1 MDHRQGSDPVAAGEG
16 EAMPTATTTSST
28 NTVESAGNESTMPS
42 AHRHHQQQTS
52 VLESLMDLPIESED
66 DDDDAQPR
74 SPLDE
79 ATSLAAIFASDQDGG
94 AGTTANASLEVA
106 DASVKTS
113 ASGPVASSLGQHR
126 SPNAPDEV
134 AGRPQSNVIQ
144 GQPACSGE
152 TDARNDPPA
161 STHMAGQVSGLKSGP
176 DSMVQSGETSSTA
189 RTPSLNP
196 PARDCR
202 EPGLEGTMAPSADV
216 SKTSA
221 LPPSVVPVS
230 NNETQPPDAISQ
242 PEGQASTMLG
252 HQQEPIT
259 AKDSNGAKE
268 TSVGGGFDDADD
280 DVEVAAPGFSGAKVL
295 DPQLTVVERPAPEV
309 AVSRRASSVSS
320 RLEEIRS
327 VVFPK
332 KHASS
337 AAAAAMP
344 VVTDMPAVSETITA
358 AVAIPVAT
366 EKTAAAAAAVKPVVT
381 EKTTAA
387 AAAMPAETK
396 KTEKK
401 QKRKGPSTAKRILV
415 AKKEAEQATSLL
427 RGKGDLSECIAAEDC
442 SFLGERFWIFTVE
455 QLASV
460 LKADESSIGSSD
472 AEKTSQGSR
481 VRDEIITALAGIGS
495 VEATEVSTK
504 KGASATSSGGNSTL
518 VAPTEPNEATK
529 MEIDAALSGSATT
542 RRQKTDPAMPESGAS
557 ISTSHVVAA
566 ADTEMP
572 DAAAGTGKVAPS
584 RPIGS
589 LNTESSPPDTDAGGG
604 SADTRRSGTSV
615 DEEKREEARKKLA
628 GWKEA
633 VDIFQREGRCDSTPI
648 KSQFRLD
655 GAIKY
660 IFPVATRN
668 FLKSIKIETLWNFL
682 SLKKTE
688 SGAVCALMDAWR
700 RECGLSPLSIL
711 ALGKHL
717 AGVASRVES
726 AVSAIPCLA
735 SEDRVWMKDAIIGL
749 PGACRDFLIVD
760 QGFMSAAEFLAKST
774 RDMANE
780 LEKWRTKKGMEPLKG
795 TGKVANISAWKA
807 IAKEAI
813 EAEADAG
820 RVVANVSEAM
830 NKGNDVKPGSVE
842 VSSRDAQ
849 PPKKRKKRSK
859 KSPPFGD
866 RSVDYALQSKLF
878 LEDSIGQA
886 VADLVLK
893 AHIKTAA
900 ELFDADTKPD
910 SILYRVVVG
919 SGRADSLAAFNRVV
933 DGWRS
938 KLRADLDQL
947 GKKALPDIPVSE
959 PTAKVAPEASTKQSM
974 DVRDDS
980 SSPFEPEAQD
990 EDPFHALS
998 TTTRRF
1004 LKTIGITTAAEFL
1017 TSRTTDISAEFIN
1030 WRAAEGKAELR
1041 GLGAIASVS
1050 GWKSAVRNKAKE
1062 KGL

>member
-1 MDHRQGSDPVAAGEG
+1 
-16 EAMPTATTTSST
+16 MPTTKSST
-28 NTVESAGNESTMPS
+28 NAVDSSENESTMSS
-42 AHRHHQQQTS
+42 AHRRQQQTI
-52 VLESLMDLPIESED
+52 VLESLMDLPLESED

-79 ATSLAAIFASDQDGG
+79 AASLAAIFASDQDGG
-94 AGTTANASLEVA
+94 AGTTANAS
-106 DASVKTS
+106 DAPGTTN
-113 ASGPVASSLGQHR
+113 ASGPVASSLGQQR

-134 AGRPQSNVIQ
+134 AGRPQSSAI
-144 GQPACSGE
+144 
-152 TDARNDPPA
+152 
-161 STHMAGQVSGLKSGP
+161 L
-176 DSMVQSGETSSTA
+176 VQSGETSPPA
-189 RTPSLNP
+189 RTTSLTP

-202 EPGLEGTMAPSADV
+202 EPSFEGTMAPAADV

-221 LPPSVVPVS
+221 LPSSEAPVN
-230 NNETQPPDAISQ
+230 NNETQPPGAISQ
-242 PEGQASTMLG
+242 TAVQASTLG

-259 AKDSNGAKE
+259 TKDSNGAKE
-268 TSVGGGFDDADD
+268 TSVMGVFDDADD
-280 DVEVAAPGFSGAKVL
+280 NVEVSVPGLSEAKVL
-295 DPQLTVVERPAPEV
+295 DPQRTVVERPAPEV
-309 AVSRRASSVSS
+309 AASKRASSVSS

-327 VVFPK
+327 ANFPK

-344 VVTDMPAVSETITA
+344 VVTDMPEV
-358 AVAIPVAT
+358 T
-366 EKTAAAAAAVKPVVT
+366 EKATATAAAAAKPAVT

-387 AAAMPAETK
+387 AAMPVETEKIASK

-401 QKRKGPSTAKRILV
+401 KKRKGPSTVKRILV

-460 LKADESSIGSSD
+460 LNLDESPVGSSD

-481 VRDEIITALAGIGS
+481 VRDEIITALAAIGS
-495 VEATEVSTK
+495 VEATEVSAK
-504 KGASATSSGGNSTL
+504 EGALATASGGNDTL
-518 VAPTEPNEATK
+518 VAPTEPNTDAIEEAPSVPRTDATEASK

-542 RRQKTDPAMPESGAS
+542 QSEKTDPPIPVSGAS

-566 ADTEMP
+566 ADTGKP
-572 DAAAGTGKVAPS
+572 NAAAGTGKVAPPS
-584 RPIGS
+584 PIGS
-589 LNTESSPPDTDAGGG
+589 NNNTESFPPDTDAGGG
-604 SADTRRSGTSV
+604 SADTRRSESLV
-615 DEEKREEARKKLA
+615 DEKKREEARLKLA
-628 GWKEA
+628 NWKEA

-668 FLKSIKIETLWNFL
+668 FLKSIKIDTLWNFL

-700 RECGLSPLSIL
+700 RECGLSPMSFL

-726 AVSAIPCLA
+726 AVSTIPCLA
-735 SEDRVWMKDAIIGL
+735 PEDRIWMKDAIIGL
-749 PGACRDFLIVD
+749 PGACREFLIVD
-760 QGFMSAAEFLAKST
+760 QGFMSAAEFLAEST
-774 RDMANE
+774 GDMANE

-807 IAKEAI
+807 LAKEAI

-820 RVVANVSEAM
+820 SVVANVKEAL
-830 NKGNDVKPGSVE
+830 NKGNGVKPGS
-842 VSSRDAQ
+842 SLDAQ

-866 RSVDYALQSKLF
+866 RSVEYALQSNLF

-947 GKKALPDIPVSE
+947 GKKALPDNPVSE
-959 PTAKVAPEASTKQSM
+959 PTAKVAPEASTKRSM
-974 DVRDDS
+974 DTRDDS
-980 SSPFEPEAQD
+980 SSPFEPEAQA